1 MFILAWFIELLVSI
15 HYYRHYPKG
24 YIRKGNMLA
33 ICVETQEAE
42 ARLQTILLP
51 TSDNVTLLHRTFTGE
66 RGRGQTWRKTD
77 ISNLPIVP
85 TTKSPCAVVVTGR
98 DMELV
103 EQNQFT
109 NIGIRATSALDTAE
123 KISDENTHKQVV
135 EVLIQRLIEGDM
147 SLNDYLVDKRYSN
160 GVAIKPLKKSQVIE
174 ISTNQTAPTI
184 KAQPTYATS
193 NVNEMVVVPDIKWS
207 REYLNRK
214 VGGIKEF
221 DIYDKAMINHENIL
235 IEGHAGS
242 GKTMSVIAYAS
253 ARGHRYY
260 NVSSHIGLEA
270 SQLFGKWIPT
280 TEGHFK
286 WQDGAVTEI
295 VRNGGVLLL
304 NEINFIPERVSTVL
318 FSLLDDRRE
327 IQLMDNAGEV
337 IKAHNDLLIVG
348 DMNPNYRGT
357 RPMNQAWKDRFHH
370 VLEFPYELSIEKKLL
385 KSNALIEMANQ
396 LRAQFD
402 SEEITT
408 PISTRSLVSL
418 VRNAKQF
425 GIEYALYSYTNKFDI
440 HERNAVKL
448 VCETHKYNICQDLQI
463 ETDVIQNVV
472 EQTTLENTIS
482 ELEVN

>member
-1 MFILAWFIELLVSI
+1 MVLSTNITLTQMGIYEREI
-15 HYYRHYPKG
+15 K
-24 YIRKGNMLA
+24 MLA

-42 ARLQTILLP
+42 NRLQTIVFP
-51 TSDNVTLLHRTFTGE
+51 TSNDVFLLHRTFTGE
-66 RGRGQTWRKTD
+66 RGRGQTWRKTEVE
-77 ISNLPIVP
+77 NLPILP
-85 TTKSPCAVVVTGR
+85 ATKSPCAIVVTGR

-103 EQNQFT
+103 AQNQFT
-109 NIGIRATSALDTAE
+109 NIGVRATNALDTA
-123 KISDENTHKQVV
+123 DEIVEGTSHKEIV
-135 EVLIQRLIEGDM
+135 EGLIQRLFEGDM
-147 SLNDYLVDKRYSN
+147 SLNNYMVDKRYAH
-160 GVAIKPLKKSQVIE
+160 GVSITPIKKTAVVNIP
-174 ISTNQTAPTI
+174 TNQSAPTI
-184 KAQPTYATS
+184 RAIQS
-193 NVNEMVVVPDIKWS
+193 QEVNINEMVIVPDIKWS
-207 REYLNRK
+207 KQYVNRK
-214 VGGIKEF
+214 VGGIKDFE
-221 DIYDKAMINHENIL
+221 IYDKAMLNHENIL

-253 ARGHRYY
+253 ERGYRYY

-280 TEGHFK
+280 TDGHFK

-304 NEINFIPERVSTVL
+304 NEINFIPERVSTIL

-327 IQLMDNAGEV
+327 IQLMDNGGEV

-370 VLEFPYELSIEKKLL
+370 VLEFPYEISIERKLL

-396 LRAQFD
+396 LRVQFD
-402 SEEITT
+402 NEEITT

-425 GIEYALYSYTNKFDI
+425 GIEYAIYSYTNKFDI
-440 HERNAVKL
+440 NERNAVKL
-448 VCETHKYNICQDLQI
+448 VCDTHKSNICEDLEI
-463 ETDVIQNVV
+463 EYALPTLQLEETTI
-472 EQTTLENTIS
+472 EQVTN
-482 ELEVN
+482 EVQA

>member
-1 MFILAWFIELLVSI
+1 
-15 HYYRHYPKG
+15 
-24 YIRKGNMLA
+24 MLA
-33 ICVETQEAE
+33 LCVETQEAE
-42 ARLQTILLP
+42 ARLQTIILP
-51 TSDNVTLLHRTFTGE
+51 TSNDVSLLHRTFTGE
-66 RGRGQTWRKTD
+66 RGRGQTWRKTEVE
-77 ISNLPIVP
+77 NLPNAPI
-85 TTKSPCAVVVTGR
+85 TKSPCAVVITGR

-103 EQNQFT
+103 AQNQFT
-109 NIGIRATSALDTAE
+109 NIGVRATNALDTATE
-123 KISDENTHKQVV
+123 ISVESSHREVV
-135 EVLIQRLIEGDM
+135 EGLIARLFEGDM

-160 GVAIKPLKKSQVIE
+160 GVAIQPIQKNAIME
-174 ISTNQTAPTI
+174 IPTNQSAPTI
-184 KAQPTYATS
+184 KATDYEIG
-193 NVNEMVVVPDIKWS
+193 VNEMVVVPDIKWS
-207 REYLNRK
+207 KQYVNRK
-214 VGGIKEF
+214 VGGVKEF
-221 DIYDKAMINHENIL
+221 DIYDLAMSNHENIL

-253 ARGHRYY
+253 ARGYRYY

-280 TEGHFK
+280 ADGHFK

-327 IQLMDNAGEV
+327 IQLMDNGGEV
-337 IKAHNDLLIVG
+337 IKAHPQLLIVG

-370 VLEFPYELSIEKKLL
+370 VLEFPYEIAIERKLL
-385 KSNALIEMANQ
+385 KSNALITMANQ
-396 LRAQFD
+396 LRTQFD
-402 SEEITT
+402 NEEITT

-425 GIEYALYSYTNKFDI
+425 GIEYAIYSYTNKFEI

-448 VCETHKYNICQDLQI
+448 VCDTHKSNICQDLGI
-463 ETDVIQNVV
+463 ELNLPETSNVETTIEAITNEIQ
-472 EQTTLENTIS
+472 E
-482 ELEVN
+482 

>member
-1 MFILAWFIELLVSI
+1 MGIYE
-15 HYYRHYPKG
+15 RE
-24 YIRKGNMLA
+24 NMLA
-33 ICVETQEAE
+33 ICIETQEAE
-42 ARLQTILLP
+42 ARLQTIVFP
-51 TSDNVTLLHRTFTGE
+51 TSNDVSILHRTFTGE

-77 ISNLPIVP
+77 VDNLPNAPI
-85 TTKSPCAVVVTGR
+85 TKSPCAVVITGR

-103 EQNQFT
+103 AQNQFT
-109 NIGIRATSALDTAE
+109 NLGVRATSALDTAQEISVE
-123 KISDENTHKQVV
+123 KSHKEVV
-135 EVLIQRLIEGDM
+135 EEFIGRLFEGDM

-160 GVAIKPLKKSQVIE
+160 GVAIKPIQKSAVME
-174 ISTNQTAPTI
+174 IPTNQSTPTI
-184 KAQPTYATS
+184 RATNYEVS
-193 NVNEMVVVPDIKWS
+193 NINEMVVVPDIKWS
-207 REYLNRK
+207 KEYVNRK

-221 DIYDKAMINHENIL
+221 DIYDKAMMNHENIL

-253 ARGHRYY
+253 ARGYRYY

-280 TEGHFK
+280 ADGHFK
-286 WQDGAVTEI
+286 WQDGAVSEI

-327 IQLMDNAGEV
+327 IQLMDNGGEV
-337 IKAHNDLLIVG
+337 IKAHTDLLIVG

-370 VLEFPYELSIEKKLL
+370 VLEFPYEVSIERKLL
-385 KSNALIEMANQ
+385 KSNALITMANQ
-396 LRAQFD
+396 LRTQFD
-402 SEEITT
+402 NEEITT

-425 GIEYALYSYTNKFDI
+425 GIEYALYSYTNKFEI

-448 VCETHKYNICQDLQI
+448 VCDTHKVNICQDLDI
-463 ETDVIQNVV
+463 EIAIPQSQLED
-472 EQTTLENTIS
+472 TTIEAITS
-482 ELEVN
+482 EAIN